1 MVNNNKV
8 QVKPQDDIL
17 SLSDLWYMCISNW
30 RWFVLSVAVALMLAF
45 VYVVS
50 MEPVYEQLASVM
62 IKEDGKRGGMSSDV
76 ASAFSD
82 MGLGMTSSN
91 VENEA
96 EVFKSPNVILEVVKR
111 LNIDVNYTTD
121 GRFHRTTLYGKTN
134 PVLVTFKDANED
146 TGCSFTLD
154 LGKNGEVSISDFVMG
169 DEEQP
174 DVIKG
179 KINQPIKT
187 MW

>member
-30 RWFVLSVAVALMLAF
+30 KWFVLSVAVALMLAF

-121 GRFHRTTLYGKTN
+121 GRFHRTTLYG
-134 PVLVTFKDANED
+134 
-146 TGCSFTLD
+146 
-154 LGKNGEVSISDFVMG
+154 
-169 DEEQP
+169 
-174 DVIKG
+174 
-179 KINQPIKT
+179 
-187 MW
+187 

>member
-96 EVFKSPNVILEVVKR
+96 EVFKSPNVIFL
-111 LNIDVNYTTD
+111 
-121 GRFHRTTLYGKTN
+121 
-134 PVLVTFKDANED
+134 
-146 TGCSFTLD
+146 
-154 LGKNGEVSISDFVMG
+154 SITRPS
-169 DEEQP
+169 
-174 DVIKG
+174 
-179 KINQPIKT
+179 T
-187 MW
+187 